1 MALWRVCRAVRV
13 GRGDS
18 TGGAP
23 SGFFGCTTCI
33 GHGPD
38 RRKPEADRAG
48 ESNGMDGMKR
58 YVFGDAPTFCTDGNT
73 SDVDS
78 VAGWRTGRFRGKT
91 FLRGSTLAET
101 LVMMLVSGIVLLAV
115 TEGLALFF
123 RLQIRQAETLFAAEC
138 VREGFYRTEW
148 LVTFADSVTNDARGF
163 GEDVSLRVWR
173 NGCATSLRLSDS
185 VLLYTDGGFRDTL
198 LRNVSALRL
207 MENEAGANSV
217 AIRFGTGLTA
227 RFHISATARERHR
240 IKMEEIENGYGYK
253 EE

>member
-1 MALWRVCRAVRV
+1 
-13 GRGDS
+13 
-18 TGGAP
+18 
-23 SGFFGCTTCI
+23 
-33 GHGPD
+33 
-38 RRKPEADRAG
+38 
-48 ESNGMDGMKR
+48 MKR

-115 TEGLALFF
+115 TEGLVLFF
-123 RLQIRQAETLFAAEC
+123 RLQIRQAETLFTAEC

-207 MENEAGANSV
+207 MENEAGVNSV
-217 AIRFGTGLTA
+217 AIRCGTGLTA